1 MGEPAEGILDTD
13 DEHVTH
19 VERLVEVS
27 KFWWFS
33 LLIFIASAV
42 TLQCFAFVTFLC
54 FDRIIHF
61 HGDYLMFFAS
71 NCPFF
76 YLFAFFSRYRLALS
90 AADKGIL

>member
-1 MGEPAEGILDTD
+1 MFNVGETAEGILDTD

-61 HGDYLMFFAS
+61 HGDYLMFLPQIVRFS
-71 NCPFF
+71 IFLLFF
-76 YLFAFFSRYRLALS
+76 H
-90 AADKGIL
+90 DTV